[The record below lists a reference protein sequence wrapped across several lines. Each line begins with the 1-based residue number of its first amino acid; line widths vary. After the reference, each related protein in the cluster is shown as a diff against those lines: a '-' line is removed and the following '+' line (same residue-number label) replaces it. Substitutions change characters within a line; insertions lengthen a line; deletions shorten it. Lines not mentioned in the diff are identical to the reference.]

1 MMTVKELQRAL
12 IARGYE
18 PGRVDGKYGPRTK
31 AAVRAFQKDAGLV
44 VDAIAGPITQGR
56 LAWPMGDV
64 PEGPSDHPRLTDK
77 GLLALAIREGVVLET
92 YLDSASPPVLTIGI
106 GHSAAAG
113 PPKPVRGLKISLV
126 QAISLFRRDV
136 VSYESRVRHAI
147 KVPLLAHQWDSL
159 ISFEYNTGGLGRS
172 VLARTLNAGKKNPE
186 LIEQCFRGWLRPPEV
201 EDRRMGEF
209 RQFMYGDYGDLS
221 EILVYESVTPKG
233 YPDRK
238 SCKKLST
245 AGLFA

>member
-1 MMTVKELQRAL
+1 MTEKEIQRAL
-12 IARGYE
+12 IARGYH
-18 PGRVDGKYGPRTK
+18 PGRVDGDIGPITK
-31 AAVRAFQKDAGLV
+31 RAIRAFQFAAGIK
-44 VDAIAGPITQGR
+44 VDGIAGPITQGK
-56 LAWPMGDV
+56 LAWPLGPA

-106 GHSAAAG
+106 GHTAAAG
-113 PPKPVRGLKISLV
+113 APKPVRGLKISLV

-136 VSYESRVRHAI
+136 VSYESRARHAI
-147 KVPLLAHQWDSL
+147 RVPLLAHQWDSL

-172 VLARTLNAGKKNPE
+172 VLARTINEGKKSPA

-201 EDRRMGEF
+201 EGRRMGEF
-209 RQFMYGDYGDLS
+209 RQFQYGDYGDLS
-221 EILVYESVTPKG
+221 EILVYEGVTPKG

-238 SCKKLST
+238 TCKKLST
-245 AGLFA
+245 AGLFT